1 MMFPHR
7 IIRFLFDVCGLEFA
21 PSDLPKFWYTAIA
34 NGVPGADATSRNRV
48 PLGFYGDSAQLLTR
62 VRKEKLT
69 CFFLNLPLFR
79 PRSIRCSRF
88 LLWACDTALLYFYQE
103 FQVPNMK
110 VLNQSLPIF
119 SLT

>member
-1 MMFPHR
+1 MFVVWNLHQA
-7 IIRFLFDVCGLEFA
+7 IYISFA
-21 PSDLPKFWYTAIA
+21 IIA

-88 LLWACDTALLYFYQE
+88 LLWRYSATIFEPYHQHHITLDTVVAE
-103 FQVPNMK
+103 RIVRG
-110 VLNQSLPIF
+110 QSTHPID
-119 SLT
+119 LKDVI